1 MTESNR
7 SNVEPRPL
15 GASLDHVTRTLGMP
29 SAAVLET
36 VFTQWSDL
44 VGPVVAAHAHP
55 ASLRG
60 GVLVV
65 NVDDPAWGSELRYRA
80 QDMLSKIAASVGVG
94 SPTRMEVRVR
104 PRSTRGRDPSVVNFP
119 HRNSAP

>member
-1 MTESNR
+1 
-7 SNVEPRPL
+7 
-15 GASLDHVTRTLGMP
+15 MP
-29 SAAVLET
+29 PATVLET
-36 VFTQWSDL
+36 VFSQWSDL
-44 VGPVVAAHAHP
+44 VGPAVATHANP

-80 QDMLSKIAASVGVG
+80 HEMLSKIAAGVG
-94 SPTRMEVRVR
+94 RGAPTRMEVRIR
-104 PRSTRGRDPSVVNFP
+104 PRSTRGRDRSVVKFA